1 MGKTFFAKDAVAF
14 SRVGVVAKM
23 FLPPRCRF
31 VIVVAGSVPQVLP
44 ITEAGNW
51 EVDIPAELS
60 PIEWPVLAIVLP
72 KKHAE
77 LYGKMTAEQATDIVR
92 QARGV
97 VPPKQLH

>member
-1 MGKTFFAKDAVAF
+1 MRKFFRAKDAVAF
-14 SRVGVVAKM
+14 QRVGVTAKM

-51 EVDIPAELS
+51 EVDIPEELQ

-77 LYGKMTAEQATDIVR
+77 LYGKMTADQATAIVR
-92 QARGV
+92 QARSAYANAAN
-97 VPPKQLH
+97 

>member
-1 MGKTFFAKDAVAF
+1 MGKMFRAKDAVAF
-14 SRVGVVAKM
+14 QRVGVMAKM

-51 EVDIPAELS
+51 EVDIPAELQ

-77 LYGKMTAEQATDIVR
+77 LYGKMTADQATAIVR
-92 QARGV
+92 QARSAYANAAN
-97 VPPKQLH
+97 